1 MRFHTICLATFLALT
16 AAASAASPSMSTQST
31 CTKGPRTGAHQAT
44 AELIAARH
52 AMKQAC
58 AADMANYCANVPR
71 GCGAPKKCL
80 KAHASQLS
88 PSCSSAWQNMR
99 AMKGRRG

>member
-1 MRFHTICLATFLALT
+1 MRSHMICVAVLLALT
-16 AAASAASPSMSTQST
+16 ATASIAQPAMSTQST
-31 CTKGPRTGAHQAT
+31 CSKGPRMGAHQAT

-58 AADMANYCANVPR
+58 RADMATYCANVPK

-88 PSCSSAWQNMR
+88 PACASAWQNMR
-99 AMKGRRG
+99 ALRHGT